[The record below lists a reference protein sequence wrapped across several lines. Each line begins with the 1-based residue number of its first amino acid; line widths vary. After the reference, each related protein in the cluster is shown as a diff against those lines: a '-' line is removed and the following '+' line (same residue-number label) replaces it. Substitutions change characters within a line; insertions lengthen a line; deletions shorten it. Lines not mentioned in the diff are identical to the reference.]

1 MILRQIPHDDL
12 GCASYLVG
20 DQRAGVA
27 AVVDPRW
34 EIDAY
39 VRLADYFDVR
49 ITHVLETHI
58 HADHVSGHGRLAAA
72 TGATIHLHAA
82 SGATFPHEPFED
94 GWELELGSVL
104 VRALHTA
111 GHRPEQTAFVL
122 CDSARASQPWAVL
135 TGDSLFVGSV
145 ARPDLAIEPTEG
157 ARQIWASLHERL
169 LALAPETEV
178 WPAHLGG
185 SLCGGAEMDV
195 KTSSTIGFE
204 REHNAWL
211 LEPDVESFTA
221 RVLAGLQP
229 QPPNFR
235 AIVEINK
242 GPLLVE
248 GVSVDTLSVNEL
260 RSRRDAGA
268 LIVNVRSAIA
278 WDGGHIGGSL
288 ALPIGHTGFGTRL
301 AWLAPTDAEV
311 LLVGDDEAHAREA
324 VALANAV
331 AVRNVGGVLAGGIDA
346 WRAAGGEARGDRD
359 DRAGGAGGAV
369 AQRPCSP
376 AARRARASRLGAR
389 PRAWLGLAPVA
400 RHRRGARRAGPAAA
414 DRDDLR
420 GRAARGRGREP
431 AGAARCGRARA
442 RRRGRGRDA
451 GALRGSARSR
461 VNGSKRM
468 TREKCVER
476 TGVHPSA
483 HPLAVVRGSMCH

>member
-1 MILRQIPHDDL
+1 VILRQIPHDDL

-39 VRLADYFDVR
+39 LRLADYFDVR
-49 ITHVLETHI
+49 IAHVLETHI

-94 GWELELGSVL
+94 GWELELGSVR

-111 GHRPEQTAFVL
+111 GHRPEHTAFVL

-145 ARPDLAIEPTEG
+145 ARPDLAIEPTDG

-268 LIVNVRSAIA
+268 LIVDVRSAIA

-301 AWLAPTDAEV
+301 AWLAPADAEV

-324 VALANAV
+324 VALADAV

-346 WRAAGGEARGDRD
+346 WRAAGGELEAIATIEPAELAAQLRSDRAPQLLDVREQADWARGHVPGSVWRPWHDIDEVPDGLDPQRPIATICAGGP
-359 DRAGGAGGAV
+359 RAGV
-369 AQRPCSP
+369 A
-376 AARRARASRLGAR
+376 ASLLARLGVAEPVHVVGGGVETLAR
-389 PRAWLGLAPVA
+389 YGVVLE
-400 RHRRGARRAGPAAA
+400 AG
-414 DRDDLR
+414 
-420 GRAARGRGREP
+420 
-431 AGAARCGRARA
+431 
-442 RRRGRGRDA
+442 
-451 GALRGSARSR
+451 
-461 VNGSKRM
+461 
-468 TREKCVER
+468 
-476 TGVHPSA
+476 
-483 HPLAVVRGSMCH
+483 